1 MGMLVLF
8 FNKYLETALSVVAQN
23 SLPPTKN
30 EEKLSNLLFKSD
42 GSLPPP
48 LPHAPVEKRKIKNMV
63 KENTRGKKAF

>member
-30 EEKLSNLLFKSD
+30 EEKLSNLPFKSD
-42 GSLPPP
+42 GFLPSP
-48 LPHAPVEKRKIKNMV
+48 PHAPVEKRKIKNMV

>member
-30 EEKLSNLLFKSD
+30 EEKLSNLPFKSD
-42 GSLPPP
+42 GS